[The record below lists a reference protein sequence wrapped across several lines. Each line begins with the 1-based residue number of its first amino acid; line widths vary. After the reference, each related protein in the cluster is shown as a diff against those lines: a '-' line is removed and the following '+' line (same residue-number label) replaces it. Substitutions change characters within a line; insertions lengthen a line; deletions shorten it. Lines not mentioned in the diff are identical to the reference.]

1 VEVVVNF
8 KKTRLEEALT
18 DMLICKQNIYFA
30 MSLQDW
36 VTVKELVDEVIIKEK
51 YFYELRHLRG
61 NS

>member
-1 VEVVVNF
+1 MAVDY

-18 DMLICKQNIYFA
+18 DMLTCKQNIYSA
-30 MSLQDW
+30 ISLQDW
-36 VTVKELVDEVIIKEK
+36 KRVKELVDEVIIKER